1 VFLSTKPTTKAMKKY
16 ALLGLLLG
24 ICGSVV
30 AQKSTTGLS
39 AIRPVTIGSTF
50 PARIKAQNAPLTP
63 MDKDISVVT
72 GILSKLIQQEFN
84 NGDTAINLE
93 RVQGEY
99 IAGSGVLITIEQ
111 HNPFY
116 SEPMLLGLNNQAF
129 SVGRYGLTSTSSGQ
143 FPALAEVRGVVELT
157 EKNQAKS
164 PKSKGKTIEKTAD
177 ATSSPMPLLGN
188 EAVLGSLNL
197 IGDSISLEYINGALS
212 GITTNGSIV
221 MNDNGNSSKKQDSVF
236 ASKIPRM
243 KKVLEKFLAEYTILL
258 GKIKPEEKIWVT
270 WSIKEDFWGVYQ
282 NKRNCELSARI
293 TKQDMLELRT
303 GKITPENFDERIQ
316 YSITRCATPRTS
328 NPELEVFSAILER
341 LYSAEVSQNLV
352 QFGAVESEAIGGFGY
367 SFKMNFLSGFLDT
380 LIEVQ
385 PNGLTNTYRVQP
397 QNRVNSKQE
406 QAEEFNAFKAEFPR
420 QLLEYS
426 RILKDLQPGEILKVD
441 VSVGENDRLW
451 SSAVGDGVK
460 KLSYSLPQALIRDY
474 DSGKLKLEDA
484 VKLVQIEEQ

>member
-1 VFLSTKPTTKAMKKY
+1 MKKY

-24 ICGSVV
+24 ICGAIV

-50 PARIKAQNAPLTP
+50 PVRINAQNAPLTP

-72 GILSKLIQQEFN
+72 GILTKLIQQEFN

-99 IAGSGVLITIEQ
+99 ITGSGVLITIDQ

-116 SEPMLLGLNNQAF
+116 SQPLLLGVNNQAF

-188 EAVLGSLNL
+188 EAVLGTLNL

-243 KKVLEKFLAEYTILL
+243 KKVLAKFLAEYTILL

-270 WSIKEDFWGVYQ
+270 WSIKEDFWGAYQ

-293 TKQDMLELRT
+293 TKQDMLELRA

-385 PNGLTNTYRVQP
+385 PNGLTNTYRVKS
-397 QNRVNSKQE
+397 QNRVDSKQE
-406 QAEEFNAFKAEFPR
+406 QEEEFNAFKAEFPR

-451 SSAVGDGVK
+451 SIAVGDGVK

>member
-1 VFLSTKPTTKAMKKY
+1 MKTY
-16 ALLGLLLG
+16 ALLGLILG
-24 ICGSVV
+24 ICGAVV
-30 AQKSTTGLS
+30 AQKSTTTLS
-39 AIRPVTIGSTF
+39 RPVTVPFDPVF
-50 PARIKAQNAPLTP
+50 PARINAQNAPLTP

-72 GILSKLIQQEFN
+72 GILTKLIQQEFN

-99 IAGSGVLITIEQ
+99 ISGSGVLISIEQ

-116 SEPMLLGLNNQAF
+116 SQPMLLGFNNQAF
-129 SVGRYGLTSTSSGQ
+129 SVGRYGLTSTSPGQ

-177 ATSSPMPLLGN
+177 ATNSLIPLLGN
-188 EAVLGSLNL
+188 EATLGSLNL
-197 IGDSISLEYINGALS
+197 IGDSISLEYLNGALS
-212 GITTNGSIV
+212 GITTNGSIII
-221 MNDNGNSSKKQDSVF
+221 NDNKNGNSSKKQDSVF

-243 KKVLEKFLAEYTILL
+243 KTVLAKFLAEYTILL
-258 GKIKPEEKIWVT
+258 GKIKPDEKIWVT

-293 TKQDMLELRT
+293 TKQDMLELRA

-352 QFGAVESEAIGGFGY
+352 QFGAVESESIGGFGY

-385 PNGLTNTYRVQP
+385 PNGLTSTYRVKSP
-397 QNRVNSKQE
+397 NRVNSKQE
-406 QAEEFNAFKAEFPR
+406 QVEEFNAFKAEFPR

-451 SSAVGDGVK
+451 SIAAGEGTK
-460 KLSYSLPQALIRDY
+460 KLSYSLPQSLIRDY

-484 VKLVQIEEQ
+484 VKLVQVEEK

>member
-1 VFLSTKPTTKAMKKY
+1 
-16 ALLGLLLG
+16 
-24 ICGSVV
+24 
-30 AQKSTTGLS
+30 
-39 AIRPVTIGSTF
+39 
-50 PARIKAQNAPLTP
+50 LT
-63 MDKDISVVT
+63 
-72 GILSKLIQQEFN
+72 KLIQQEFN

-129 SVGRYGLTSTSSGQ
+129 SVGRYGLTRTLPRQ

-197 IGDSISLEYINGALS
+197 IGDSISLEYLNGALS
-212 GITTNGSIV
+212 GITTNGSIII
-221 MNDNGNSSKKQDSVF
+221 NDNENGNNSKKQDSVF

-270 WSIKEDFWGVYQ
+270 WSIKEDYWGGNQ
-282 NKRNCELSARI
+282 NKSICELSGRI
-293 TKQDMLELRT
+293 IKQDMLEFRS
-303 GKITPENFDERIQ
+303 GKIDQGNFNQRIE
-316 YSITRCATPRTS
+316 YSITRCAEQIT

-341 LYSAEVSQNLV
+341 LYSSEVSQNLV
-352 QFGAVESEAIGGFGY
+352 QFGAVQAEAIGGFGY
-367 SFKMNFLSGFLDT
+367 VFSLNFLPSPLSN

-385 PNGLTNTYRVQP
+385 SNGTYRVQP
-397 QNRVNSKQE
+397 DNLVNSKQE
-406 QAEEFNAFKAEFPR
+406 QVEKLNAFKAEFPR

-451 SSAVGDGVK
+451 SNAAGEVSK
-460 KLSYSLPQALIRDY
+460 KFSYSLPQSLIRDY

-484 VKLVQIEEQ
+484 VKLVQIEGQ